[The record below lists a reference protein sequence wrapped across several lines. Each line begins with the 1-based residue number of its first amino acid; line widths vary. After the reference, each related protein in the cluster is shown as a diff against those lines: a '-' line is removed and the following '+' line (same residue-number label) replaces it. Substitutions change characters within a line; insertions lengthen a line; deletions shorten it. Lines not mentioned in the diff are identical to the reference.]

1 MTFKALHGVAKI
13 YAKATESR
21 MALGFTKVWV

>member
-1 MTFKALHGVAKI
+1 LEMTFKALHGVAKI

-21 MALGFTKVWV
+21 MALGFTKV